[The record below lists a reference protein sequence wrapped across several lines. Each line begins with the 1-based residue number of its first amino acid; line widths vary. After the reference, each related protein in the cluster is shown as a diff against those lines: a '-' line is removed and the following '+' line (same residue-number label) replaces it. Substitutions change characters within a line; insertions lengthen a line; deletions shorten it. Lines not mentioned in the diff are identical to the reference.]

1 MGFARIY
8 AGLTRKAW
16 LSTFIRIVPIGW
28 QNGRMAKC
36 LPMCIKNLYFL
47 NGFNNSARHR
57 GAPSIQKKMSNF
69 AIEI

>member
-1 MGFARIY
+1 MGFAHIFAHIY
-8 AGLTRKAW
+8 KNCSKW
-16 LSTFIRIVPIGW
+16 W
-28 QNGRMAKC
+28 QNGSMAKH
-36 LPMCIKNLYFL
+36 LQMCIKTFYFL